1 MNAPKDRASASHKD
15 DSYGLTKPNSQFIV
29 DDLVRA
35 FHENKLVYCRFG
47 KNFIINLERQ
57 MSSLLQ
63 TNGQVAISAKTA
75 TYLINIKKLMKDHN
89 IESDNVVQMRTNSN
103 IKNTYDAPPPP
114 LPYYYPDGE

>member
-1 MNAPKDRASASHKD
+1 
-15 DSYGLTKPNSQFIV
+15 
-29 DDLVRA
+29 
-35 FHENKLVYCRFG
+35 
-47 KNFIINLERQ
+47 

-103 IKNTYDAPPPP
+103 IKNTHDAPPPP
-114 LPYYYPDGE
+114 LPFYYPDGE